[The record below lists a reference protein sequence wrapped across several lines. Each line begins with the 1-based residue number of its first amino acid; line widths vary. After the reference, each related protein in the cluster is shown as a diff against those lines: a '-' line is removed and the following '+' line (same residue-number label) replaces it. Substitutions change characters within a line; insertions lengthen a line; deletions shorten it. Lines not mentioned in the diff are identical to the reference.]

1 MIGNTNSP
9 DTNHTLTGTRLGKYQ
24 IRSVIGQGGMGTVYE
39 AYDAALDRLVAL
51 KVMAPHLA
59 WQEGFVERFLREAR
73 AAARLRHPNIV
84 TIYDVGRSGG
94 WYYFA
99 MDYVKGRTLAQV
111 IETQGP
117 ASLEDALRIL
127 RPLGEGLDYA
137 HSQGLVHRDIKP
149 SNVIVSAGGD
159 VTLTDF
165 GIARATAAARLTGTG
180 VVMGTPEYMAP
191 EQACGADVVPQ
202 TDQYA
207 LGVIA
212 YEMLTGR
219 APFQAKSTATLLYKI
234 VNDPPPPLRAA
245 RPDLPAQAERTLERA
260 LAKNPGDRFGTCAEF
275 LAALAG
281 TLRTAE
287 DGPVPQPRARRKV
300 EAAPREPSPT
310 TKRRSRLLLGLGG
323 VAIALIGLLC
333 LAAAGI
339 GVLLILSRTADTPTT
354 PILSATTAAPFPATA
369 TPSVLQELTATP
381 GPPATPA
388 AVPTDP
394 PLARDG
400 TILFY
405 DDFEDPASG
414 WEVGSWDGGSVGY
427 RDGRYSVI
435 AAGQAEW
442 MWGAAFR
449 FFTDVMI
456 EVEATQVSAGPTDN
470 NDYGVGC
477 RVQPNGDGY
486 HLVISGDGYYAIFLR
501 EDGVFTPLVPFEP
514 SDAVRQ
520 GNATNHILA
529 VCDGPLLVL
538 FANDELLATAVDGT
552 FVDGDIVLSA
562 TSFEDAPTEILFDD
576 LVVYDPRD

>member
-1 MIGNTNSP
+1 MTGDTNSP
-9 DTNHTLTGTRLGKYQ
+9 DINPTLTGTRLGKYQ

-84 TIYDVGRSGG
+84 TIHDVGRSGG

-99 MDYVKGRTLAQV
+99 MDYLKGKTLAQI
-111 IETQGP
+111 IEARGP
-117 ASLEDALRIL
+117 ASLEDALRVL
-127 RPLGEGLDYA
+127 RPLGDGLDYA

-149 SNVIVSAGGD
+149 SNVIVSDAGD

-191 EQACGADVVPQ
+191 EQASGADVVSQ

-234 VNDPPPPLRAA
+234 VNDPPPPLRAV
-245 RPDLPAQAERTLERA
+245 RPDLPAEAQRSLERA
-260 LAKNPGDRFGTCAEF
+260 LAKKPGDRFGTCGEFMGALEAARRSAEGER
-275 LAALAG
+275 LPPPRPREKVEPAPRESATPRKQRRRLLVGLGGAALA
-281 TLRTAE
+281 
-287 DGPVPQPRARRKV
+287 
-300 EAAPREPSPT
+300 
-310 TKRRSRLLLGLGG
+310 
-323 VAIALIGLLC
+323 LIGVLC
-333 LAAAGI
+333 LAAAGL
-339 GVLLILSRTADTPTT
+339 GVLLIVSRTADRAMTPLT
-354 PILSATTAAPFPATA
+354 ATATAAPLRPTA
-369 TPSVLQELTATP
+369 SPSVPQELTATP
-381 GPPATPA
+381 GAPPSPA
-388 AVPTDP
+388 VSPTDP
-394 PLARDG
+394 PSSPG
-400 TILFY
+400 GSILFY

-427 RDGRYSVI
+427 KDGQYSVI
-435 AAGQAEW
+435 SAGQAEW
-442 MWGAAFR
+442 MWGAAFQY
-449 FFTDVMI
+449 FTDVI
-456 EVEATQVSAGPTDN
+456 IQVEATQASAGPTHN

-486 HLVISGDGYYAIFLR
+486 HLVISGDGYYAIYLR
-501 EDGVFTPLVPFEP
+501 EDGLFTPLVPFEP

-520 GNATNHILA
+520 GNTTNRILA
-529 VCDGPLLVL
+529 LCSGQLLVL

-562 TSFEDAPTEILFDD
+562 TSFEDVPTEILFDN